1 MGGRIL
7 IAWELGGNLGH
18 LLPLLALARMLRSRG
33 QRVLFAL
40 RDLTNAGLLAREDFP
55 FLPAPASAAPGQW
68 HAYASYAAMLAGEL
82 FPTTGCTVVA
92 TLAWRSIMQAA
103 RAELLIADHAPA
115 ALLAARALKL
125 KTVLYGAPFSI
136 PVAGAPLPA
145 FANGSARGEEG
156 RLLERLNT
164 VLDALRAPRLERV
177 SDLYR
182 AETTMVRGFAEI
194 DCFGP
199 RAEPAY
205 VTEASADAGEAI
217 PAWPRA
223 DGPRAL
229 VYLRRGRYVNPVLA
243 ALAAA
248 NASTIAY
255 IGGLPQR
262 PGPHERRGLVLSS
275 LPYKASALM
284 PQCDFVVCNGNA
296 GTVTQAVL
304 AGKPVLMLPVYV
316 EQGLNAARV
325 AQAGAG
331 IVPKGK
337 LEPRAL
343 TRSVDALGPAGA
355 VHACATRLAAR
366 YADRADDAASRLEG
380 LLT

>member
-1 MGGRIL
+1 MGRRIL

-33 QRVLFAL
+33 HRVLFAL
-40 RDLTNAGLLAREDFP
+40 RDLTNAELLAREGFP
-55 FLPAPASAAPGQW
+55 FLPAPASAHQGQSR
-68 HAYASYAAMLAGEL
+68 AYASYAAMLAGEL
-82 FPTTGCTVVA
+82 FPTTACTVVA
-92 TLAWRSIMQAA
+92 TLAWRSIVQAA

-125 KTVLYGAPFSI
+125 KTVLYGAPFSV

-145 FANGSARGEEG
+145 FASGSARGDEG

-164 VLDALRAPRLERV
+164 VLDALCAPRLERV

-182 AETTMVRGFAEI
+182 AETTMVRGFPEI

-199 RAEPAY
+199 RAEQAY

-223 DGPRAL
+223 DGPKAL
-229 VYLRRGRYVNPVLA
+229 AYLGRGRYVNPVLA

-255 IGGLPQR
+255 IGGLPQQ
-262 PGPHERRGLVLSS
+262 PGPHERRGLMVSPM
-275 LPYKASALM
+275 PYKASALM

-343 TRSVDALGPAGA
+343 ARSVDALGPAGA
-355 VHACATRLAAR
+355 VYACATRLAAR
-366 YADRADDAASRLEG
+366 YAGRADDAASRLEG